1 MNGPHST
8 AGAGSAGGRHRVLL
22 VDDEESILRALE
34 RLLRREPYEVVATAS
49 PRDAVRML
57 EEQPAG
63 LVVSEQ
69 RMMEMAGADFLQQ
82 VRQRWPE
89 TIRIILS
96 GYPDASAARDAVNS
110 GAGYK
115 YLTKPWDDEEIKL
128 EIRRALEQYDLAVED
143 RRLAAGVDQRANDA
157 AAGLSSC
164 RPGPE
169 SRRGAEAALSEEL
182 E

>member
-1 MNGPHST
+1 MNGPPRT
-8 AGAGSAGGRHRVLL
+8 AAAGSAGDRHRVLL
-22 VDDEESILRALE
+22 VDDDESILRALK

-49 PRDAVRML
+49 PRDALRMF

-69 RMMEMAGADFLQQ
+69 RMMEMTGTDFLQE
-82 VRQRWPE
+82 VRRRWPE

-96 GYPDASAARDAVNS
+96 GYPDVNAARDAINS
-110 GAGYK
+110 GAVYK

-143 RRLAAGVDQRANDA
+143 RRLAAGLDQRARDA

-164 RPGPE
+164 RPGHHPE
-169 SRRGAEAALSEEL
+169 RVPRR
-182 E
+182 